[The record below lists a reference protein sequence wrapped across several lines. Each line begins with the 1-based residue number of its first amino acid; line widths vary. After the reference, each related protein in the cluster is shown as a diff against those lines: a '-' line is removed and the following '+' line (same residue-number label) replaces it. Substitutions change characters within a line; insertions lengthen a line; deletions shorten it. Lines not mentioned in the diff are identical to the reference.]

1 MKCTGTP
8 CSFMVAVLQSTV
20 TAEPPWIPV
29 RLLILHLPCV
39 TVTPFSFV
47 FQGTLT
53 EGSQISLMP
62 TGQVSKVDS
71 IYINEER

>member
-1 MKCTGTP
+1 MTRTFLMYGVC
-8 CSFMVAVLQSTV
+8 
-20 TAEPPWIPV
+20 I
-29 RLLILHLPCV
+29 I
-39 TVTPFSFV
+39 

-53 EGSQISLMP
+53 EGTQISLMP

>member
-1 MKCTGTP
+1 MILFC
-8 CSFMVAVLQSTV
+8 VL
-20 TAEPPWIPV
+20 
-29 RLLILHLPCV
+29 
-39 TVTPFSFV
+39 
-47 FQGTLT
+47 QGTLT

>member
-1 MKCTGTP
+1 MQGAAVGRAAACTILKP
-8 CSFMVAVLQSTV
+8 FLASLLLSNLSILFVVLC
-20 TAEPPWIPV
+20 
-29 RLLILHLPCV
+29 CV
-39 TVTPFSFV
+39 VL
-47 FQGTLT
+47 QGTLT

>member
-1 MKCTGTP
+1 MSRGVVHGEAVDKAACGPTLWPTLLTKCVIFL
-8 CSFMVAVLQSTV
+8 CVL
-20 TAEPPWIPV
+20 
-29 RLLILHLPCV
+29 
-39 TVTPFSFV
+39 
-47 FQGTLT
+47 QGTLT